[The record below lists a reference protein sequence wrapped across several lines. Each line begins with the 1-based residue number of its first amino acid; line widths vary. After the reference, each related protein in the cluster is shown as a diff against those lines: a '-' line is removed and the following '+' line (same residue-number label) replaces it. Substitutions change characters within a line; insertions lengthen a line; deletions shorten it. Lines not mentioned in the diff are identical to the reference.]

1 LKSAA
6 AEKDHE
12 FRVADG
18 EQPSRYRGAWC
29 GWCGRG
35 LVRPGPGARGGR
47 GWAAEGAVGP
57 VTGARVACRSATGL
71 GTVVPARMSFV
82 GYTSY
87 AHCTLS

>member
-1 LKSAA
+1 MSSGRRMASSRADIVVPGAA
-6 AEKDHE
+6 
-12 FRVADG
+12 
-18 EQPSRYRGAWC
+18 GA
-29 GWCGRG
+29 WCGRG

-47 GWAAEGAVGP
+47 GWADEGAVGP